1 MVVQQG
7 HLRIKDNILKEDLFE
22 AVSFDKEKVFKSKYS
37 SITDDDIDPMLTS
50 RREKTKELN
59 ENLLDAD
66 KGDIFNFKIYGGLG

>member
-1 MVVQQG
+1 MVVKQG
-7 HLRIKDNILKEDLFE
+7 HLRGKDNILNEDLFE
-22 AVSFDKEKVFKSKYS
+22 AVRFDEEKLFKSKYS